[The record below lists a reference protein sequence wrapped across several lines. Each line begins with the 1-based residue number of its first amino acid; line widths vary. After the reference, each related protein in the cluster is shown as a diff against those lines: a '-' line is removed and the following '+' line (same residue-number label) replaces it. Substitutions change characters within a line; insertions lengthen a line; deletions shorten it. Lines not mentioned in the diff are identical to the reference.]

1 MGLSG
6 RLIAQLAGKAAKAAV
21 KRTQE
26 ALDPDRLLQL
36 TMEGL
41 VETARDRHE
50 HDPAPRWR
58 PGEPLSLL
66 LAGYVGSRNT
76 GADVRVEEM
85 IRQFRHLFGDEHV
98 DLSILTID
106 PQKTRGYFKTVK
118 QVHVPQIFPKFLFD
132 EVRKSHGVIACEGS
146 MFKSKFASALTT
158 MMAGALGLAVA
169 EDKIA
174 VGYGGEAG
182 AMDASLEDMIRRTL
196 SRGPSVTERALVLTR
211 NEESSAILDRLG
223 VPTRLGTDTA
233 WTYESPHGPA
243 GGDALSEKLL
253 RRAGWDGR
261 KPVLVVCPIH
271 PFWWPVRPA
280 PLRAAVHGLTG
291 AYEKSHFESIYF
303 HEEGPE
309 VDARFARYIAGLA
322 GAVDDFR
329 RAHDVFVALV
339 GMEALDRLAC
349 ERLAD
354 ALERGGRPAL
364 FVSDEHEYR
373 ELVAILRR
381 ASLIVSSR
389 YHAVVCSMPA
399 AVPSVGVT
407 MDERI
412 RNLMR
417 DRGQGELLLNV
428 DDDALDERL
437 FTAMERAWAD
447 PDASRVAIERCV
459 ARNLV
464 RQGEMGVHLVDHVRA
479 FHPRFP
485 FAKHLGSSATG
496 GDGDPIAHLPPL
508 AARQREILERW
519 RDAEVGRLEDRTA

>member
-1 MGLSG
+1 MGLSSK
-6 RLIAQLAGKAAKAAV
+6 LFAQLAGRAAKAAA
-21 KRTQE
+21 KRTKE

-41 VETARDRHE
+41 VETARERHE
-50 HDPAPRWR
+50 SEPSPRWR
-58 PGEPLSLL
+58 PGEPIKLL
-66 LAGYVGSRNT
+66 FAGYVGTRNT

-85 IRQFRHLFGDEHV
+85 LRQFRHLFGDEHC

-106 PQKTRGYFKTVK
+106 PSKTRGYFKTVK

-132 EVRKSHGVIACEGS
+132 QVRAQHGVIACEGS

-169 EDKIA
+169 EEKIA

-196 SRGPSVTERALVLTR
+196 GERALVLTR
-211 NEESSAILDRLG
+211 NDESSAILERLG
-223 VPTRLGTDTA
+223 VPTRVGTDTA
-233 WTYESPHGPA
+233 WTYEGAPDELA
-243 GGDALSEKLL
+243 EKLL
-253 RRAGWDGR
+253 RRAGWDEK
-261 KPVLVVCPIH
+261 KPVVVVCPIH
-271 PFWWPVRPA
+271 PFWWPVKPD

-303 HEEGPE
+303 HEDGPE
-309 VDARFARYIAGLA
+309 VDARFDRYIAGLA
-322 GAVDDFR
+322 GALDDFR
-329 RAHDVFVALV
+329 RAHDVFPVIV
-339 GMEALDRLAC
+339 GMEALDRTAC
-349 ERLAD
+349 EALSKKLAR
-354 ALERGGRPAL
+354 RGAPAM

-373 ELVAILRR
+373 EIVAVLRR

-389 YHAVVCSMPA
+389 YHALVCSMPA

-417 DRGQGELLLNV
+417 DRGQRDLLLNV
-428 DDDALDERL
+428 DDEALDERL
-437 FTAMERAWAD
+437 FEAMQRAWSD
-447 PDASRVAIERCV
+447 PDASRVAIERSV
-459 ARNLV
+459 ARSLV

-479 FHPRFP
+479 HHPRFP
-485 FAKHLGSSATG
+485 FARHLGSSETG

-508 AARQREILERW
+508 AARQRLILERW
-519 RDAEVGRLEDRTA
+519 RAVELGALQA